1 MCAFNFEW
9 QAEWPG
15 PCHREKWCFLS
26 TENASTPCPTDAFLW
41 GGRTAEKSLF
51 SHAPFSE
58 SGRFFVL
65 SLVRRCSPH
74 CAAKALNRV
83 SFMTKKGRFEY
94 QILFCPF
101 LSFVHATRLPKI
113 GLTSRDIADILS
125 RIERKI
131 CAWQGKTTFALLQL
145 TIEKARDCWR
155 WMFCAAYVVERSRS
169 TGSGSFP

>member
-1 MCAFNFEW
+1 MLNAVLQECVPSTLNDKLNDQGRAIERNGVFFL
-9 QAEWPG
+9 QKM
-15 PCHREKWCFLS
+15 HRHHAQQMRFCEVVRQPKKVCFLTHLS
-26 TENASTPCPTDAFLW
+26 ARVVD
-41 GGRTAEKSLF
+41 SLF
-51 SHAPFSE
+51 
-58 SGRFFVL
+58 L

-155 WMFCAAYVVERSRS
+155 
-169 TGSGSFP
+169 